1 MVLFPMLGDVHPVDI
16 TPEQFERQ
24 VYDWLNA
31 SADGLKSFSVIHSHT
46 LEGDSGE
53 YEIDVM
59 AEFEVFGGALI
70 KVLVECKRYKN
81 AVKRDVIMVL
91 ESKIRDSGAHKGMVF
106 STSGFQKGAIEFAQK
121 RGIATVTV
129 QHGHTNYCTRAEGK
143 GPVAPPPWVKLSEYI
158 GWFMTLNDEGNRSF
172 SLIDDDRRDPLIE
185 WCNTQIKE

>member
-1 MVLFPMLGDVHPVDI
+1 MLGDVQPVDI

-24 VYDWLNA
+24 VHDWLKA
-31 SADGLKSFSVIHSHT
+31 SADGLKSFTVIHSHM

-53 YEIDVM
+53 YEIDVI

-81 AVKRDVIMVL
+81 PVKRDIIMVL
-91 ESKIRDSGAHKGMVF
+91 ESKIRDTGAHKGMVF

-129 QHGHTNYCTRAEGK
+129 QHGYTNYFTRAESS
-143 GPVAPPPWVKLSEYI
+143 GPVTPPPWVKLSEYI
-158 GWFMTLNDEGNRSF
+158 GWLMTLDDQRNSSS
-172 SLIDDDRRDPLIE
+172 SLIDDDRKHPLIE
-185 WCNTQIKE
+185 WCTTHLEA